1 MGQQEVNSKG
11 ALENAII
18 AIQNSVNPQKIYLFG
33 SYADNT
39 YTDESDLDLCVIT
52 SLQGL
57 RKIDILRKIRKAMV
71 RCVDIPIDLLVYD
84 DSEFNERAILT
95 TTMEHKIAHEG
106 VLLYGQ

>member
-1 MGQQEVNSKG
+1 MGEKANVKE
-11 ALENAII
+11 ALENAIT
-18 AIQNSVNPQKIYLFG
+18 AIQNSVTTQRIYLFG

-57 RKIDILRKIRKAMV
+57 RKIDVLRKIRKAMV
-71 RCVDIPIDLLVYD
+71 QGVDMPIDLLVYD
-84 DSEFNERAILT
+84 DSEFNERAMLT
-95 TTMEHKIAHEG
+95 TTMEYKIAHEG

>member
-1 MGQQEVNSKG
+1 MGKKANVKET
-11 ALENAII
+11 LENVIN
-18 AIQNSVNPQKIYLFG
+18 AIQNTVSVQRIYLFG

-39 YTDESDLDLCVIT
+39 YTDESDLDLCVVT

-57 RKIDILRKIRKAMV
+57 RKIDVLRKLRKAMV
-71 RCVDIPIDLLVYD
+71 HDVDMPIDLLVYD
-84 DSEFNERAILT
+84 NNEFNERAILA

>member
-1 MGQQEVNSKG
+1 MRQQKVNAKE

-33 SYADNT
+33 SYADST
-39 YTDESDLDLCVIT
+39 YTNESDLDLCIVT

-71 RCVDIPIDLLVYD
+71 RGVDMPIDLLVYD
-84 DSEFNERAILT
+84 DDDFNERSILT
-95 TTMEHKIAHEG
+95 TTMEHKIVKEG
-106 VLLYGQ
+106 VLLYEQ

>member
-1 MGQQEVNSKG
+1 MGKEANLKET
-11 ALENAII
+11 LENIII
-18 AIQNSVNPQKIYLFG
+18 AIQNSVDTPRIYLFG

-57 RKIDILRKIRKAMV
+57 RKIDILRKIRKAMIQG
-71 RCVDIPIDLLVYD
+71 VDMPIDLLVYD
-84 DSEFNERAILT
+84 DSEFNERAMLT
-95 TTMEHKIAHEG
+95 TTMEHKIANEG